1 MSLRFRRS
9 MKLLPG
15 VRLNFSKETV
25 GMSFGV
31 PGARY
36 TINSKGRRTFS
47 TGIPGTG
54 LYNVETLS
62 SGTRSRRSGEVE
74 GMSSS
79 EAMWEKTNP
88 NRRPP
93 APGLFARKAER
104 ELNTFLHD
112 IYDSQEPDD
121 PSSVIE
127 KAAAL
132 RGKYEELKFPLEL
145 IAFLHG
151 ITDDKWENQAAEWG
165 TTLWQ
170 YRELV
175 FSNKYVVKY
184 FSGIKPS
191 VTISTGITTS
201 LYYNEQTLGFIWAEV
216 LQGQKKYDEAVAVL
230 LEMQPDQMVG
240 ISLADI
246 EISKGDF
253 DGAIE
258 TTEDVEVMD
267 DATAMMM
274 VLRGVAFR
282 GKDMQEA
289 AVECFKR
296 VLKEQ
301 KNLPEALVHR
311 TLFERAE
318 SYALMGKKA
327 MAIKDLEKILVD
339 EPNYP
344 EVEKKLA
351 SLK

>member
-1 MSLRFRRS
+1 

-15 VRLNFSKETV
+15 VRLNFSKETI

-36 TINSKGRRTFS
+36 TINSKGRKTFS

-62 SGTRSRRSGEVE
+62 SGSRSRRGSEDE
-74 GMSSS
+74 GMSSA
-79 EAMWEKTNP
+79 EATWENTNP
-88 NRRPP
+88 NNRPP

-112 IYDSQEPDD
+112 IYDAEAPDGAA
-121 PSSVIE
+121 SVIE

-132 RGKYEELKFPLEL
+132 RAKYEELKFPLEL

-151 ITDDKWENQAAEWG
+151 ITDDKYETEAAEWG
-165 TTLWQ
+165 ASLWQ
-170 YRELV
+170 YRQLV
-175 FSNKYVVKY
+175 FNDKYVRKY
-184 FSGIKPS
+184 FTGIKPS

-201 LYYNEQTLGFIWAEV
+201 LNYNEQTLGFIWAEV
-216 LQGQKKYDEAVAVL
+216 LQGQKKFDEAVAVL
-230 LEMQPDQMVG
+230 LEMVPDQMVG

-246 EISKGDF
+246 EVSKGDF

-258 TTEDVEVMD
+258 TTEDIEVFD

-301 KNLPEALVHR
+301 KILPEALVHR

-351 SLK
+351 ALK

>member
-1 MSLRFRRS
+1 MGGASL
-9 MKLLPG
+9 
-15 VRLNFSKETV
+15 
-25 GMSFGV
+25 
-31 PGARY
+31 
-36 TINSKGRRTFS
+36 
-47 TGIPGTG
+47 
-54 LYNVETLS
+54 
-62 SGTRSRRSGEVE
+62 
-74 GMSSS
+74 
-79 EAMWEKTNP
+79 
-88 NRRPP
+88 
-93 APGLFARKAER
+93 LFARKAER

-112 IYDSQEPDD
+112 IYDTYEPDD

-132 RGKYEELKFPLEL
+132 RNKYEELKFPLEL

-165 TTLWQ
+165 ASLWQ

-184 FSGIKPS
+184 FSGIKPA
-191 VTISTGITTS
+191 VTISTGITTQ

-230 LEMQPDQMVG
+230 LEMEPDQMVG

-258 TTEDVEVMD
+258 TTEDIEVEE

-289 AVECFKR
+289 AVECFRR

-301 KNLPEALVHR
+301 KSLPEALVHR

-351 SLK
+351 ELK